1 MCSKLSVEAEE
12 GVQIFRA
19 VKLLYSHVDSVG
31 DYMDFNLG
39 NDKVKSSRVIFMQMI
54 CIYISVKR
62 NDIRT

>member
-1 MCSKLSVEAEE
+1 MCSKLSAEE
-12 GVQIFRA
+12 GVQIFWA

>member
-1 MCSKLSVEAEE
+1 MCSKLSAEAEE
-12 GVQIFRA
+12 GVQIFQA